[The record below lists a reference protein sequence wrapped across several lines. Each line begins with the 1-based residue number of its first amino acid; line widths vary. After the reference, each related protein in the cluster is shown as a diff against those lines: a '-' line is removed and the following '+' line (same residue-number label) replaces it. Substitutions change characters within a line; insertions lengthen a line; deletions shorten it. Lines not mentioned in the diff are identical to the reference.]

1 MSTYKKSEKIPSYK
15 PTNSGIEQYNQDLTS
30 FAVEEKDSFELS
42 KNIIN
47 NLKLNSAKGGSY
59 GQLKSLDKAPKTNK
73 QIPNFL
79 ANKLKDKMYDAVDN
93 NDVLKIKKLNKDV
106 DSLVGVLSMF
116 QTNNKKLKEALS
128 KPSGAPGSLNVGLL
142 ADNVNL
148 LEYMSDFN
156 LNGDKNFILDIDDED
171 EITLSIPN
179 QKPLYITQLTNY
191 GMNSDANAQQFV
203 PTLGDPNKLVYETM
217 DNAGPT
223 PVVEEILS
231 NVDISMNVPEGGDLE
246 IPFENKEEI
255 QKHLISYPHANMLNE
270 KNVSQSLWPSA
281 TQMAVSVL
289 NNIQQKDDD
298 ADLFEN
304 EILGIFGKYQSFI
317 GDNYNLVKEYEKNG
331 QKAFGN
337 YIGSDGNVDQ
347 QNSELVN
354 FQRDVLSWSWNYGY
368 YNKNV
373 SPYIK
378 QEKAVKQGESK
389 EGSDIEGTKTSPS
402 SNSVFSSEEKV
413 KTI

>member
-15 PTNSGIEQYNQDLTS
+15 PNNSGIQKYNEELTS
-30 FAVEEKDSFELS
+30 FAVEDKDSFELS

-47 NLKLNSAKGGSY
+47 DLKLNSAKGGSF
-59 GQLKSLDKAPKTNK
+59 GQLKNLDKIPESNKKIPK
-73 QIPNFL
+73 FL
-79 ANKLKDKMYDAVDN
+79 ATKLKNKMYKAVEDN
-93 NDVLKIKKLNKDV
+93 DILKVKKLNKDV
-106 DSLVGVLSMF
+106 DKLVGVLSMF
-116 QTNNKKLKEALS
+116 QNNDKKLKEALD
-128 KPSGAPGSLNVGLL
+128 KPSGSPGALNVGLM

-148 LEYMSDFN
+148 LQYMSDFN
-156 LNGDKNFILDIDDED
+156 LNGDKNFDLDIDDND

-191 GMNSDANAQQFV
+191 GMNSNANSQQFV
-203 PTLGDPNKLVYETM
+203 PVLGDPDKLIYQTM

-223 PVVEEILS
+223 PVVEEVLS
-231 NVDISMNVPEGGDLE
+231 NMDIPMDAKGDEDLE
-246 IPFENKEEI
+246 IPFESKADI
-255 QKHLISYPHANMLNE
+255 QKHLVKYPHANMLNE
-270 KNVSQSLWPSA
+270 KNVSQSLWPHA

-289 NNIQQKDDD
+289 NNIGQKDEE
-298 ADLFEN
+298 ADVFEN
-304 EILGIFGKYQSFI
+304 EVLGIFGKYQSFI
-317 GDNYNLVKEYEKNG
+317 GDNYNLVKEYEKTG

-337 YIGSDGNVDQ
+337 YIGSDGNIDQ

-354 FQRDVLSWSWNYGY
+354 FQRDLLSWSWNYGY

-378 QEKAVKQGESK
+378 EEKAVKQGESK
-389 EGSDIEGTKTSPS
+389 EGSDIEGAKTSPL
-402 SNSVFSSEEKV
+402 SNSMFSSEEKV